1 MRLSIPLFT
10 LDEWIRSITK
20 EAEKDDAAKK
30 TLLPTT
36 EN

>member
-20 EAEKDDAAKK
+20 EAKKAMPLKK